1 MEHYKPY
8 GFRSLSRWM
17 LGAAVAIGTLTA
29 CEGYD
34 LAKEDPSWLGSSI
47 YDYLQSEGTFTN
59 TVQLIDDLDYAEVLA
74 QTGSKTLF
82 VADDAAFDRFFQNNT
97 WGVRRYADLTEA
109 QKKLLLFGSMINNSC
124 QVAYLSSSEG
134 PTEGDCM
141 RRLTATSEYDSVTVL
156 KPSQMPDN
164 PYWAYHRKN
173 GRDMVCMTDN
183 TAPPM
188 IHFIE
193 AFLSNKLITNEDCNF
208 LFNYTTQRKAGDANV
223 NGVAMEQQ
231 NIKCSNGFVHRM
243 AEVITPLPNMA
254 ELINQ
259 KPNMQGWAK
268 LLNRYCAPYYAGDE
282 ATREYNRL
290 YGTDIDSVFEKRFF
304 SERSRRGVPL
314 EVTPD
319 EGPVNGLLKFD
330 PGWNQFYS
338 ATTTSTSVNVALQ
351 ENMGVMMV
359 PSDAALTYYWNE
371 GAGRVLKDYYG
382 SWENVPDKVISKML
396 NVNMLN
402 SFINSVP
409 SKFETVLND
418 ANDELGLSE
427 EFVDSVYM
435 ACNGAIYLTN
445 KVFNPVAYISV
456 TFPALVDAS
465 MNILYWAVEQL
476 GFDVYLNSQ
485 NTYYSLFIPN
495 NNSLLEYIDPC
506 SFGKTSTQL
515 FRFRYDPTALTESE
529 RVKASIWN
537 YDTATGEVT
546 DSIGEASYSQIT
558 NRLED
563 ILNNHI
569 VIGNVEDGNTFY
581 QTKGGS
587 MVKVANASQGTGGM
601 TVQGG
606 MQIEDGSSLSISKIY
621 DESLE
626 GNGKTYI
633 LNDAPIMTARKSVFD
648 ILNEHEE
655 FSAFRELLESSKF
668 LETKHVIGTN
678 EHATASSNISLFNT
692 YRYTIYVPSN
702 SAVAKL
708 QDSGKLP
715 TWDMVEE
722 EEDPELK
729 DSLVNEIENFI
740 RYHIQ
745 DNAYFIGQ
753 GSVSGEFETSAY
765 KVTDGNLSYYK
776 LRTRVNNDG
785 IQVTDGNGNSCNV
798 VKTPGLYN
806 IMAREYQFDAPDAA
820 QATNIYTSSFAV
832 VHLIDGA
839 LMYK

>member
-164 PYWAYHRKN
+164 PYWAYHRQN
-173 GRDMVCMTDN
+173 GRNMVCMTDN

-208 LFNYTTQRKAGDANV
+208 LFNHTTQRKAGDANV
-223 NGVAMEQQ
+223 NGVEMEQQ

-259 KPNMQGWAK
+259 KSNMQGWAK

-290 YGTDIDSVFEKRFF
+290 YGTEIDSVFEKRFF
-304 SERSRRGVPL
+304 SERSRRGIPL

-359 PSDAALTYYWNE
+359 PSDAALSRYWNE

-546 DSIGEASYSQIT
+546 DSIGEASYNQIT

-668 LETKHVIGTN
+668 LETKHVIGTD

-740 RYHIQ
+740 KYHIQ
-745 DNAYFIGQ
+745 DNAYYIGQ

>member
-8 GFRSLSRWM
+8 AFRSLSRWM
-17 LGAAVAIGTLTA
+17 LGAAVVIGTLTA
-29 CEGYD
+29 CKGYD

-82 VADDAAFDRFFQNNT
+82 VADDAAFARFFQNNT
-97 WGVRRYADLTEA
+97 WGVRCYADLTEA

-164 PYWAYHRKN
+164 PYWAYHREK
-173 GRDMVCMTDN
+173 GRNMVCMTDI

-193 AFLSNKLITNEDCNF
+193 AFLNNNLITNEDCDF

-259 KPNMQGWAK
+259 KSNMQGWAK

-290 YGTDIDSVFEKRFF
+290 YGTDIDSLFEKRFF
-304 SERSRRGVPL
+304 SERSRRGIPL

-351 ENMGVMMV
+351 ENMAVMMV
-359 PSDAALTYYWNE
+359 PSDAALTRYWNE

-456 TFPALVDAS
+456 TFPALVDAN

-546 DSIGEASYSQIT
+546 DSIGEASYGQIT

-587 MVKVANASQGTGGM
+587 MVKVANASQGIDGM

-740 RYHIQ
+740 KYHIQ
-745 DNAYFIGQ
+745 DNAYYIGQ
-753 GSVSGEFETSAY
+753 GSVNGEFETSAY

-776 LRTRVNNDG
+776 LRTRVSNDG
-785 IQVTDGNGNSCNV
+785 IQVTDGNGNSCKV
-798 VKTPGLYN
+798 VNTPGLYN
-806 IMAREYQFDAPDAA
+806 IMAREYQFDAPDAT

>member
-1 MEHYKPY
+1 MEHYKPN
-8 GFRSLSRWM
+8 GFRSLSRLL
-17 LGAAVAIGTLTA
+17 LGAAVVIGTLTA

-47 YDYLQSEGTFTN
+47 YDYLKSEGTFTN

-82 VADDAAFDRFFQNNT
+82 VADDAAFARFFQNNT
-97 WGVRRYADLTEA
+97 YGVRRYADLTDA

-164 PYWAYHRKN
+164 PYWAYHKAQ
-173 GRDMVCMTDN
+173 GRDMVCMTDI

-193 AFLSNKLITNEDCNF
+193 AFLNNKLITNEDCNF
-208 LFNYTTQRKAGDANV
+208 LFNYTTERKAGDANV

-290 YGTDIDSVFEKRFF
+290 YGTDIDSLFEKRFF
-304 SERSRRGVPL
+304 SERSRRGIPL

-351 ENMGVMMV
+351 ENMAVMMV
-359 PSDAALTYYWNE
+359 PSDAALTRYWNE

-456 TFPALVDAS
+456 TFPALVDAN

-537 YDTATGEVT
+537 YDIATGEVT

-587 MVKVANASQGTGGM
+587 MVKVANASQGIGGM

-668 LETKHVIGTN
+668 LETKHVIGTD
-678 EHATASSNISLFNT
+678 EHSTASSNISLFNT

-708 QDSGKLP
+708 QSSGKLP

-722 EEDPELK
+722 EEDPEVK

-740 RYHIQ
+740 KYHIQ
-745 DNAYFIGQ
+745 DNAYYIGQ

-806 IMAREYQFDAPDAA
+806 IMAREYQFDAPDAT
-820 QATNIYTSSFAV
+820 QANNIYTSSFAV

>member
-8 GFRSLSRWM
+8 GFRMLSRWM

-59 TVQLIDDLDYAEVLA
+59 TVKLIDDLEYDEVLA

-82 VADDAAFDRFFQNNT
+82 VADDAAFARFFQNNT
-97 WGVRRYADLTEA
+97 WGVRSYADLTEA

-164 PYWAYHRKN
+164 PYWAYHKAT
-173 GRDMVCMTDN
+173 GRNMVCMTDN

-193 AFLSNKLITNEDCNF
+193 AFLNNKLITNEDCNF
-208 LFNYTTQRKAGDANV
+208 LFNHTTERKAGDANV
-223 NGVAMEQQ
+223 NGVAMVQQ

-243 AEVITPLPNMA
+243 AEVIAPLPNMA

-290 YGTDIDSVFEKRFF
+290 YGTDIDSLFEKRFF

-351 ENMGVMMV
+351 ENMAVMMV
-359 PSDAALTYYWNE
+359 PSDAALTRYWNE

-456 TFPALVDAS
+456 TFPALVDAN

-587 MVKVANASQGTGGM
+587 MVKVTNASQGIGGM

-668 LETKHVIGTN
+668 LETKHVIGTD
-678 EHATASSNISLFNT
+678 EHSTASSNISLFNT

-708 QDSGKLP
+708 QSSGKLP

-722 EEDPELK
+722 EEDPEVK

-740 RYHIQ
+740 KYHIQ
-745 DNAYFIGQ
+745 DNAYYIGQ

-806 IMAREYQFDAPDAA
+806 IMAREYQFDAPDATRA
-820 QATNIYTSSFAV
+820 NNIYTSSFAV